1 MNLSEVLFREQN
13 MNDCGCISGI
23 MTGIVK
29 ENWDEENPG
38 MVKVEMFLGREGEN
52 VTGLARVMTN
62 YAGDGYGNYWFPETG
77 QKVIIAFLLG
87 ERDCP
92 VILGTLWDKKNMLP
106 ENKANED
113 NTVKSFTT
121 KGGCS
126 LIFNDEKDKE
136 NIEITTPGKLSI
148 SLKDEDKSICL
159 RDENGENMAEVDCKN
174 GSISLMAKTKIEL
187 KIGDNAVISIEENS
201 LKLKSKEIIQS
212 SDTKVSVEGQNIGI
226 QAKTN
231 VDISANAQ
239 AAFKASA
246 GMRVSSDA
254 MLELKGA
261 MVKLN

>member
-1 MNLSEVLFREQN
+1 MNLSKLLFREQN
-13 MNDCGCISGI
+13 MQDCGCIAGI
-23 MTGIVK
+23 TAGVVK

-38 MVKVEMFLGREGEN
+38 MVKVEMFLGSEGKN

-77 QKVIIAFLLG
+77 QKVIVAFLLG

-92 VILGTLWDKKNMLP
+92 VVLGTLWDKKNLLP
-106 ENKANED
+106 ENMANED

-126 LIFNDEKDKE
+126 LTFNDEKDKE

-159 RDENGENMAEVDCKN
+159 KDENGENMVRIDCNN
-174 GSISLMAKTKIEL
+174 GSISLTAKTKIEL
-187 KIGDNAVISIEENS
+187 KIGSDAVISMEENS
-201 LKLKSKEIIQS
+201 LKLKSREIIQS
-212 SDTKVSVEGQNIGI
+212 SDTKLSLEGQNVGI

-246 GMRVSSDA
+246 GMKVNSDA

-261 MVKLN
+261 MVKIN